1 MQTPSI
7 AFRYAILHAIGN
19 CTHLLNPLMPMTW
32 IIGQQARHEGPVM
45 ALEPNLAAELARS
58 NFAII
63 ARGCGSKEQASG
75 SIIGGRRDTPVPA
88 MRNSKKQKRADW
100 RFTMEQLGREFRK
113 AYPPSANLPRRL
125 RALVTQLERKAKY
138 PGRRNRGHRE

>member
-45 ALEPNLAAELARS
+45 ALEPNLAAELAHS

-63 ARGCGSKEQASG
+63 ARGVRFQGT
-75 SIIGGRRDTPVPA
+75 SIWFNHWRSEGHSRARERMAPTERPDIGYA
-88 MRNSKKQKRADW
+88 MI
-100 RFTMEQLGREFRK
+100 F
-113 AYPPSANLPRRL
+113 PSMTIVKVIAVQVVGLL
-125 RALVTQLERKAKY
+125 FGVGGAT
-138 PGRRNRGHRE
+138 